1 MGSIDERFTPKRK
14 RADDDEDGPEAKRI
28 QQELTLIGDKE
39 LRRKLC
45 YLNERPS
52 RGGSYEKEVEIMDL
66 TTSDSETDEEED
78 YNNED
83 NNNNFIDDVDGED
96 DEDSS
101 SDDEPDIN
109 GFLMEMKMDPTYSPR
124 ERALCEWD
132 PDFWH

>member
-52 RGGSYEKEVEIMDL
+52 RGEA
-66 TTSDSETDEEED
+66 
-78 YNNED
+78 
-83 NNNNFIDDVDGED
+83 
-96 DEDSS
+96 
-101 SDDEPDIN
+101 
-109 GFLMEMKMDPTYSPR
+109 MKKK
-124 ERALCEWD
+124 LK
-132 PDFWH
+132 